1 MDKSNPAFPRPAS
14 FWWFGCKS
22 KSPKGRYKRQIFDQ
36 KISTISR
43 SASAQIIN
51 GYGSNRNI
59 GVGLVSD
66 RSDVPPKADHDPGE
80 GSNPDQGRSFSSFW
94 NVLAKPFRGLFNQ
107 D

>member
-1 MDKSNPAFPRPAS
+1 MDKANPAFPRPAS

-22 KSPKGRYKRQIFDQ
+22 SPKGRYKRQIFDQ
-36 KISTISR
+36 KISTTISR
-43 SASAQIIN
+43 SAQIN
-51 GYGSNRNI
+51 GFGSNRKI

-66 RSDVPPKADHDPGE
+66 RSDVPPKADDDDPGE

-94 NVLAKPFRGLFNQ
+94 NVLARPFRGFFNQ